1 MSGRLPAVHV
11 FETKLSSR
19 VTMTGLLDAKEVGT
33 EGAAAVVLTF
43 RGLKY
48 CPCLRRTLP
57 PHPSRLWPIWPH
69 ADCHSLLFAL

>member
-19 VTMTGLLDAKEVGT
+19 VTMTRMLDAKEVGT

-43 RGLKY
+43 RG
-48 CPCLRRTLP
+48 
-57 PHPSRLWPIWPH
+57 W
-69 ADCHSLLFAL
+69 